1 MFLPNIYTRSL
12 HGGYFF
18 VSNQCKLDTRTVT
31 LAGGN
36 AMSDSLLEQIERKNK
51 VLAHARQLI
60 ENVETY
66 CDRDEDLS
74 TDVLREMI
82 HGIKNVIAME
92 LD

>member
-1 MFLPNIYTRSL
+1 
-12 HGGYFF
+12 
-18 VSNQCKLDTRTVT
+18 
-31 LAGGN
+31 
-36 AMSDSLLEQIERKNK
+36 MSDSLLEQLERKNK

>member
-1 MFLPNIYTRSL
+1 
-12 HGGYFF
+12 
-18 VSNQCKLDTRTVT
+18 
-31 LAGGN
+31 
-36 AMSDSLLEQIERKNK
+36 MSDSLLEQIERKNK